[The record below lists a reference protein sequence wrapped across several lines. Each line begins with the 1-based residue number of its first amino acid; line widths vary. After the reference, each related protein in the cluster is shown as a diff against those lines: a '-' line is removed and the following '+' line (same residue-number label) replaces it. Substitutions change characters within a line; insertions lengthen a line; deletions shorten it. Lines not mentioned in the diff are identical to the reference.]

1 MPNLRRRKKSKDKD
15 DEIIEEELDEE
26 DENENENEYEDESE
40 IGAVERLTTQL
51 LESNA
56 KIVEL
61 EAKTKTTLTGSQFLT
76 IVLVG
81 PLFLAFVTLGV
92 LIVWKTTSKPAEIAP
107 HLDII
112 LVAFAIFAN
121 PVTAAAGV
129 IVGLMQDD
137 NKKKNDDKE

>member
-1 MPNLRRRKKSKDKD
+1 MVSVSDL
-15 DEIIEEELDEE
+15 EQE
-26 DENENENEYEDESE
+26 
-40 IGAVERLTTQL
+40 L
-51 LESNA
+51 LEA
-56 KIVEL
+56 KKKITEL

-129 IVGLMQDD
+129 IVGLMSDD
-137 NKKKNDDKE
+137 MKQKKAEENE

>member
-1 MPNLRRRKKSKDKD
+1 MAISDR
-15 DEIIEEELDEE
+15 EIELQEELLQARQE
-26 DENENENEYEDESE
+26 
-40 IGAVERLTTQL
+40 
-51 LESNA
+51 
-56 KIVEL
+56 IVEL
-61 EAKTKTTLTGSQFLT
+61 KASTKTTLTGSQFLT

-129 IVGLMQDD
+129 IVGMMQEDGR
-137 NKKKNDDKE
+137 KKNEEQKD

>member
-1 MPNLRRRKKSKDKD
+1 MVEEQESTEEGGVTKKQL
-15 DEIIEEELDEE
+15 EAELIDAK
-26 DENENENEYEDESE
+26 S
-40 IGAVERLTTQL
+40 
-51 LESNA
+51 

-76 IVLVG
+76 IVLIG

-129 IVGLMQDD
+129 IVGMMQDD
-137 NKKKNDDKE
+137 VRKRNEREG

>member
-1 MPNLRRRKKSKDKD
+1 VDEGEKATELIALRVLPRQKLILHKLSVLKVLLVLQILSSVAVA
-15 DEIIEEELDEE
+15 IILGLGW
-26 DENENENEYEDESE
+26 
-40 IGAVERLTTQL
+40 IA
-51 LESNA
+51 
-56 KIVEL
+56 EL
-61 EAKTKTTLTGSQFLT
+61 ELRTKTTLTGSQFLT

-121 PVTAAAGV
+121 PVTAAAAAV
-129 IVGLMQDD
+129 VSLMSDEIKSKMGGED
-137 NKKKNDDKE
+137 G

>member
-1 MPNLRRRKKSKDKD
+1 MLRNLSQQS
-15 DEIIEEELDEE
+15 LE
-26 DENENENEYEDESE
+26 DQL
-40 IGAVERLTTQL
+40 VEAK
-51 LESNA
+51 A

-61 EAKTKTTLTGSQFLT
+61 EARTRTTLSGAEFLT

-81 PLFLAFVTLGV
+81 PLFLAFVALGV
-92 LIVWKTTSKPAEIAP
+92 IIVWKVTSKPAEVAP

-129 IVGLMQDD
+129 IVGRMKDIGD
-137 NKKKNDDKE
+137 KKE

>member
-1 MPNLRRRKKSKDKD
+1 MAVSER
-15 DEIIEEELDEE
+15 
-26 DENENENEYEDESE
+26 ESE
-40 IGAVERLTTQL
+40 LEKEL
-51 LESNA
+51 LDA
-56 KIVEL
+56 KAEIVEL
-61 EAKTKTTLTGSQFLT
+61 KASTKTTLTGSQFLT

-129 IVGLMQDD
+129 IVGMMQEDGR
-137 NKKKNDDKE
+137 KKNEES

>member
-1 MPNLRRRKKSKDKD
+1 MAVSER
-15 DEIIEEELDEE
+15 
-26 DENENENEYEDESE
+26 ESE
-40 IGAVERLTTQL
+40 LEKDL
-51 LESNA
+51 LDA
-56 KIVEL
+56 KAEIVEL
-61 EAKTKTTLTGSQFLT
+61 KASTKTTLTGSQFLT

-129 IVGLMQDD
+129 IVGMMQEDGR
-137 NKKKNDDKE
+137 KKNEEP